1 MLVNQFLKEKA
12 GKTLRAEIHS
22 DVDGYN
28 VKYFINE
35 TMQTQKTFAGQSIQ
49 KVESQAQN
57 WIDSIG
63 VLNG

>member
-1 MLVNQFLKEKA
+1 MLINQFLKEKA
-12 GKTLRAEIHS
+12 GKILRAEIHS

-35 TMQTQKTFAGQSIQ
+35 TMHAQKTFAGQSIQ
-49 KVESQAQN
+49 NVEAHARD